1 MEKNFKID
9 NKNKEEKGENEE
21 KEVMWVSDE
30 LEKCSLCGKDGAYIK
45 EEGIYICNDCFVIQ
59 KQEIFN
65 LYMNKTTLSPS
76 YDQITE
82 KLFLGNED
90 TARDKAILNK
100 LNISNIL
107 ICAEGCEPFFKD
119 EYKYKI
125 LYIDDAIDENILPWL
140 QEAFEFIDSSEKNI
154 YIHCVMG
161 ISRSPSIV
169 IAYLMYK
176 NKMSYEEAYDF
187 VKNKRNVINPNSG
200 FQEQLK
206 KFEKILKENNY
217 IIPDDLKS
225 KDNDILQK

>member
-125 LYIDDAIDENILPWL
+125 LYIDDAIDENILSWL

-176 NKMSYEEAYDF
+176 NKMSYEEAYDL